1 MADVL
6 TLRENVRNYVSDS
19 PNHFLIG
26 ISTILSI
33 IALGPLPNIAV
44 VILLSTLIVTTAIN
58 KSKRYLIPQFLSV
71 ALGRSISHIIQVEST
86 AGWNFFE
93 LLLLFVLSLLTT
105 ILALIPLQD
114 ITWNADIDHLRISLF
129 PLAWS
134 TLWALFESFSGL
146 GRQSSWSPVGST
158 LADFILPHLGF
169 FGVDFV
175 VASLALIIATLKLSL
190 YKRFTQR

>member
-1 MADVL
+1 MADAL
-6 TLRENVRNYVSDS
+6 TLREKVRNYVSNS
-19 PNHFLIG
+19 PNPFLIG

-33 IALGPLPNIAV
+33 IALGPVPNIAV

-71 ALGRSISHIIQVEST
+71 ALGTSISHIIQVQST

-93 LLLLFVLSLLTT
+93 ILLLFVLSLLTT
-105 ILALIPLQD
+105 ILALLPLQD
-114 ITWNADIDHLRISLF
+114 ITWNADIDHMRISLF

-134 TLWALFESFSGL
+134 TLWALFETFSGL
-146 GRQSSWSPVGST
+146 GRQGSWSPVGST

-169 FGVDFV
+169 FGFDFV
-175 VASLALIIATLKLSL
+175 VASLALIIATLELSL
-190 YKRFTQR
+190 YEKFTQK